1 MSKLS
6 TMLRRPGMPTICSK
20 ISRGFSSSHDGNDGK
35 ATHTWYVIIYCLI
48 LKNHYILYLYT
59 RWTHTLLGNM
69 VAIIGWN
76 PEGGKCSFSL
86 LFLNLLS
93 KTCLRPQVCV
103 DTSNSCESNMKRTE
117 LNHVLPFLS
126 PIEPLSCQSHGCQLC
141 LQPSFG
147 TVDRHYIAGLNL
159 FPWLKATC
167 PPNGIRDPK
176 WSSTSPFRCN
186 MVGCKVKKNYVTRKR
201 TKKRMVPG
209 RLRLQCIWWQPGPW
223 WSDVFH

>member
-1 MSKLS
+1 
-6 TMLRRPGMPTICSK
+6 
-20 ISRGFSSSHDGNDGK
+20 
-35 ATHTWYVIIYCLI
+35 
-48 LKNHYILYLYT
+48 
-59 RWTHTLLGNM
+59 M

-76 PEGGKCSFSL
+76 PEGGKCAFSL

-201 TKKRMVPG
+201 TKKQMVPG
-209 RLRLQCIWWQPGPW
+209 RLRLHMMATWSLMIWCLSLGAYRCAFQPGRTAL
-223 WSDVFH
+223 SALSILVVQGSR

>member
-1 MSKLS
+1 
-6 TMLRRPGMPTICSK
+6 
-20 ISRGFSSSHDGNDGK
+20 
-35 ATHTWYVIIYCLI
+35 
-48 LKNHYILYLYT
+48 
-59 RWTHTLLGNM
+59 M
-69 VAIIGWN
+69 VAIMGWN

-141 LQPSFG
+141 LQASFG
-147 TVDRHYIAGLNL
+147 TVDRHYVAGLNL
-159 FPWLKATC
+159 FPWLKAIC

-176 WSSTSPFRCN
+176 WSSTSPFRWN

-201 TKKRMVPG
+201 TKKRMVPAADFVCNVYIYIYDG
-209 RLRLQCIWWQPGPW
+209 NLVPDDLMSFIRCLPMRLSAR
-223 WSDVFH
+223 